1 MLARH
6 IQKSAIGHYSAII
19 RYIQDLTY
27 AETWHTQNPGIFRT
41 FPYLH
46 PDVYSEPCHI
56 YENLR
61 IFKTLACLKPD
72 KYLEPPQRFK
82 MEFFLQ
88 KIIIITFATYSF
100 SYFLL
105 GSEEDSH

>member
-6 IQKSAIGHYSAII
+6 IQNSAIGHYSAII

-88 KIIIITFATYSF
+88 K
-100 SYFLL
+100 
-105 GSEEDSH
+105 